1 VVKFKRYTEDE
12 FDNFIGDSF
21 LEDEHLWDFIKE
33 RDVNLNFD
41 DSKGILTIK
50 IKYQESDIESDE
62 EDALWN

>member
-1 VVKFKRYTEDE
+1 MVKFKRYTEDE